1 MCYLQAP
8 YYGTSYSQSSFF
20 GEYAWV
26 LGAVVVIFIIL
37 AIRNRTRNLV
47 ALSLSK
53 FVFNPEAEDFLII
66 EGRKT
71 GFWQWVLVQL
81 KLGNRYQILVNKDQI
96 SYSEDSARGNSLLLT
111 PLSKIASTGGGYSKP
126 LGLLIT
132 AALLVVFGLW
142 LLFSTATMGIISILV
157 AALLVVLY
165 HFRKSFFI
173 NVQPVSGAV
182 FGFTFKRSIIEN
194 VEIDTELIKR
204 GIAFLNEKVI
214 EASK

>member
-1 MCYLQAP
+1 MDYFFEE
-8 YYGTSYSQSSFF
+8 YG
-20 GEYAWV
+20 WL
-26 LGAVVVIFIIL
+26 LGVVVAIFIIL
-37 AIRNRTRNLV
+37 AIRNRSRNLV

-81 KLGNRYQILVNKDQI
+81 KLGNRYQILVNKGQI
-96 SYSEDSARGNSLLLT
+96 SYSEDSAKGSILLLT
-111 PLSKIASTGGGYSKP
+111 PLSKVASTGGGYSKP

-132 AALLVVFGLW
+132 AALLAVFGIIG
-142 LLFSTATMGIISILV
+142 LFDGDTVAVGVIGILV

-194 VEIDTELIKR
+194 VEVDTELIKR

-214 EASK
+214 AASK